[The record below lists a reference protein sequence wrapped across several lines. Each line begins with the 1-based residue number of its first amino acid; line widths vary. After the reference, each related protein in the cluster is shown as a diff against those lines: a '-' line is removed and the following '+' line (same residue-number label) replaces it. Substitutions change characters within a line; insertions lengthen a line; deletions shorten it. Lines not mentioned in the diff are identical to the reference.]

1 MVTSQNINE
10 LAAALAKAQGEFS
23 AAPKLSKNP
32 HYKSNYAD
40 LASVW
45 SVIRKPLS
53 DNGLSVVQGAGKA
66 KEGDGVA
73 ISTLLLHTSGQW
85 IESVLTLNPSK
96 DDPQGYGSAIT
107 YGRRYGLAAMVGV
120 VADEDDDANGAIDQD
135 RLIFNKWVKDL
146 LLAGRVQDSL
156 IRTVIERNGGDYA
169 AAKKDLERMLE
180 ESK

>member
-1 MVTSQNINE
+1 MITSTLINE

-40 LASVW
+40 LAAVW

-53 DNGLSVVQGAGKA
+53 ENGLSVVQGAGTTEKG
-66 KEGDGVA
+66 EIA
-73 ISTLLLHTSGQW
+73 ISTRLVHTSGQW

-96 DDPQGYGSAIT
+96 DDPQGRGSAIT

-120 VADEDDDANGAIDQD
+120 VADEDDDANGAIDHN
-135 RLIFNKWVKDL
+135 RAAFNKWVKDL
-146 LLAGRVQDSL
+146 LVAGKVSDSL
-156 IRTVIERNGGDYA
+156 IRTVIERNGGDYV
-169 AAKKDLERMLE
+169 AAKHDLERTLE
-180 ESK
+180 ESNS